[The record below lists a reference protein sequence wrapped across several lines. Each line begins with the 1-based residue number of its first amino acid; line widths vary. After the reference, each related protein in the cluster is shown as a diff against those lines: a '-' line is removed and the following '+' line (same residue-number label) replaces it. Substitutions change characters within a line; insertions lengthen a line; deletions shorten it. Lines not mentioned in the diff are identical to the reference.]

1 MIGDRLL
8 AYNGKNVSGMTVQDV
23 AEGLSLSPN
32 PCRLK
37 LSRHEAAGSHR
48 RDFAR
53 RPMSVDADAL
63 FQQQKQNKY
72 SNNILSV
79 RHVLI
84 YVTVIHF

>member
-1 MIGDRLL
+1 ML

-37 LSRHEAAGSHR
+37 LSRHEAVASNR

-63 FQQQKQNKY
+63 FQQQKQSKY
-72 SNNILSV
+72 SNNTLSV
-79 RHVLI
+79 GRSLI
-84 YVTVIHF
+84 SMTLILFLYS